1 MNYTP
6 TQLKDALRIL
16 KAFRDSPNHSKAVK
30 QAIAV
35 AVEAVKKCEVRNSEQ
50 EPFK

>member
-16 KAFRDSPNHSKAVK
+16 RTFRDNPNYSKAVK
-30 QAIAV
+30 QAMNI
-35 AVEAVKKCEVRNSEQ
+35 AVEAIKKQIKENRNDE
-50 EPFK
+50 